1 MNARCPRID
10 ESVEEICGYHNGS
23 CTMEDARHREDTD
36 MTVLRV
42 MASRHSAFY
51 SPLLGAIAGGFL
63 QEVVSGKQIYARTSL

>member
-1 MNARCPRID
+1 MADRGDFNY
-10 ESVEEICGYHNGS
+10 EG
-23 CTMEDARHREDTD
+23 DAT

-63 QEVVSGKQIYARTSL
+63 QAEGVSAQVAHSSAQLKHSYPTCTVN

>member
-1 MNARCPRID
+1 MLIYNSPCIMEGARPK
-10 ESVEEICGYHNGS
+10 
-23 CTMEDARHREDTD
+23 EDTD

-63 QEVVSGKQIYARTSL
+63 QEEGFDPVSYTHLTLPTIYSV

>member
-1 MNARCPRID
+1 
-10 ESVEEICGYHNGS
+10 
-23 CTMEDARHREDTD
+23 

-63 QEVVSGKQIYARTSL
+63 RAEGFDPVYSPLPGMWLSSLIAFSLTERLSFVHRQ

>member
-1 MNARCPRID
+1 
-10 ESVEEICGYHNGS
+10 
-23 CTMEDARHREDTD
+23 

-63 QEVVSGKQIYARTSL
+63 QEEGFEPVMRRCRGRRWRSCSGARLM